1 MGNSADEKRSMLRK
15 FRNYYLACRFG
26 HPDGG
31 LSGTNPLR
39 AFRFAIRM
47 TWWAVKYGDDRR
59 G

>member
-1 MGNSADEKRSMLRK
+1 MSDEKRSMLRK

-31 LSGTNPLR
+31 LSGTNPFR

-59 G
+59 D